1 MTLFRCDQEQKVS
14 EAVRFGSLDP
24 SLQNHVSQCA
34 ICADLMLVAEFM
46 RENSSLPE
54 TEIRLPKVDF
64 IWWKAQL
71 KARHAALQRA
81 TRPIDLV
88 AKIGSVAAGLAGL
101 WFISCSSQAQTWIE
115 SAVHS
120 QWLSHPPYWGEFT
133 LLGGLGTIV
142 CILIGSL
149 FTLRA

>member
-1 MTLFRCDQEQKVS
+1 MTLFRCDQEQKVFA
-14 EAVRFGSLDP
+14 AVRFGSLDP
-24 SLQNHVSQCA
+24 SLQNHVSHCS
-34 ICADLMLVAEFM
+34 ICADLVFVAEFM
-46 RENSSLPE
+46 RENSPVPE
-54 TEIRLPKVDF
+54 TEVRLPNADF

-71 KARHAALQRA
+71 RTRQAALQRA

-101 WFISCSSQAQTWIE
+101 WFISCSSQTLTWIE

-149 FTLRA
+149 FTLRP